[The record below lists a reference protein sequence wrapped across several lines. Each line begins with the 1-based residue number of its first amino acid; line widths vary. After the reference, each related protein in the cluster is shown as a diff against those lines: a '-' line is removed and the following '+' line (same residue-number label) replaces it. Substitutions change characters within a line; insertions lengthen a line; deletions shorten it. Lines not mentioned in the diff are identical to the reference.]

1 VEKTINQMTSWL
13 QEQVE
18 NANAKGLLVGI
29 SGGLDSAVVAN
40 LIKRAFPNDSL
51 GVIMPVKNNLV
62 DVHDAE
68 TVVQTADLNA
78 ITIDLSDSHHT
89 LYETITNALKHKE
102 YWNESSDKMSDAN
115 LRARLRMSTLYTI
128 ASQMNYLV
136 VGTENAPEWYTG
148 YFTKY
153 GDGGVDLQPIIQW
166 TKQEVREAAQFL
178 QVPESVIQKK
188 PSADL
193 WFGQTDEEELG
204 TSYDYID
211 AYLNGESIPD
221 KDRKV
226 IEQLHERT
234 THKRQIATQFHFK

>member
-1 VEKTINQMTSWL
+1 
-13 QEQVE
+13 
-18 NANAKGLLVGI
+18 
-29 SGGLDSAVVAN
+29 
-40 LIKRAFPNDSL
+40 
-51 GVIMPVKNNLV
+51 
-62 DVHDAE
+62 
-68 TVVQTADLNA
+68 
-78 ITIDLSDSHHT
+78 
-89 LYETITNALKHKE
+89 TITNALKHKE

-166 TKQEVREAAQFL
+166 NKQEVRDSATYLQFA
-178 QVPESVIQKK
+178 ESDIQNK
-188 PSADL
+188 PSDDL
-193 WFGQTDEEELG
+193 WIGQTDEEKLG

-211 AYLNGESIPD
+211 AYLNCENIPD

-234 THKRQIATQFHFK
+234 THKRQIATQ